1 MKPDRLLVMNI
12 YLCEHLVGLQGGLND
27 RLVCGCVGIIFD
39 KICLMLFFMLA
50 GAVMIECCMSGIV
63 FNNSACYS

>member
-39 KICLMLFFMLA
+39 KICLMLFSCSLA
-50 GAVMIECCMSGIV
+50 L
-63 FNNSACYS
+63 